1 MTHKLVLLIVAKKQ
15 EPDCQS
21 VINTFSLAGP
31 QTLICSEPINL
42 TNWPL
47 EKSCGGRVWVR
58 CGKRGRGETGVKRM
72 QVLCDNP
79 NNSLVPCLSRWR
91 TSGERRLFSSHCC
104 SSLLSSRF
112 LFYSSNGFRS
122 YRTLSSLNSGSIC
135 LQYVINRP

>member
-47 EKSCGGRVWVR
+47 EKSCGGRVTVW
-58 CGKRGRGETGVKRM
+58 CGKRWGGGGKTGVRRM

-112 LFYSSNGFRS
+112 LFYSFRS
-122 YRTLSSLNSGSIC
+122 YRTLSSLNSGLIC
-135 LQYVINRP
+135 LQYVISK